1 MVTTSLNKARIYV
14 TCWCVDRY
22 SLSVVAA
29 TLFLFWR
36 SSPRSFISQDHAT
49 GQFGKAMTSSISES
63 IKRRPQEN
71 DQLPCLERKQNP
83 HRICMNRKGGKKN
96 KLRQKASIKEF
107 PLFRFMEWAF
117 QACGKLTIFPVEMDS
132 GSDGTLKSK
141 EFFWAKWIRST
152 NRSSGFFFKPIQ
164 PWFEGLG
171 GCCAKLLF
179 LLFSV
184 TNWCAYKQTATQKTP
199 LLQLQR
205 MLPFLGQ
212 LSSASVTSLNFW
224 EDPWILNQKIRT
236 EATQYQLKHVF
247 VNN

>member
-1 MVTTSLNKARIYV
+1 
-14 TCWCVDRY
+14 
-22 SLSVVAA
+22 
-29 TLFLFWR
+29 
-36 SSPRSFISQDHAT
+36 
-49 GQFGKAMTSSISES
+49 MTSSISES

-71 DQLPCLERKQNP
+71 DELPCFERKQKP
-83 HRICMNRKGGKKN
+83 HRICMNRKGEKKKTN
-96 KLRQKASIKEF
+96 WGRKRVSKSFHSLGSWNGFSKYVKNWQFSCGNGQRQRRNFKIQRVLLSQVNSIN
-107 PLFRFMEWAF
+107 
-117 QACGKLTIFPVEMDS
+117 
-132 GSDGTLKSK
+132 KSK
-141 EFFWAKWIRST
+141 QWFFL
-152 NRSSGFFFKPIQ
+152 KPNQ